1 MGGSKRVTEI
11 IRQERNGHKTTTF
24 SIEKKKKRK
33 LTFLEGGIRTSP
45 SIRIRYHCYINKRI
59 DTNVSC
65 VIVTSFFD
73 NKKEISKF
81 EEDKITSID

>member
-1 MGGSKRVTEI
+1 
-11 IRQERNGHKTTTF
+11 
-24 SIEKKKKRK
+24 
-33 LTFLEGGIRTSP
+33 LEGGIRTSP

-59 DTNVSC
+59 TNVSC

-73 NKKEISKF
+73 NKEISKF